1 MIVLFRVASLKN
13 ANVQNCN
20 LDCACLAGANLG
32 TICVQTHAN
41 SHNVTHLHFCF
52 IITENC
58 DLSGSDLNEANLRGA
73 NLKGTRFELIHTPLH
88 MSYLAS

>member
-1 MIVLFRVASLKN
+1 MKN

-32 TICVQTHAN
+32 IPIDIIPVQCSLTCGFFA
-41 SHNVTHLHFCF
+41 
-52 IITENC
+52 ENC